1 MARIIQLYKQA
12 LRLDGSH
19 VMTLCNYGALLHEYL
34 HDVKGDLVEVEK
46 MYNKALSIDANH
58 IDTLR
63 SHKSHRQCDS
73 LRSPTCSLDTVLA
86 HTGGALICAETN
98 PLSRP

>member
-19 VMTLCNYGALLHEYL
+19 VMTLCNYSALLHEYL
-34 HDVKGDLVEVEK
+34 HDVKGNLVEVEK

-63 SHKSHRQCDS
+63 SHKSHRQSQVSYLLPRHCLLS
-73 LRSPTCSLDTVLA
+73 LRGP
-86 HTGGALICAETN
+86 
-98 PLSRP
+98 